1 VQLEPVSPELV
12 LVDPALA
19 QRERARLEE
28 VARLEDFYQRV
39 ALRRAEVVEP
49 DDAAVRVEEPT
60 RTRELAAA
68 VRRGLVP
75 TLLMCSLLANGVIT
89 AILVTRNDGQ
99 DRTVVVAQTMT
110 SVGRA
115 STAAAANAVTER
127 STPPKRVTTRHTSRK
142 RATTSHTPHKR
153 ATTPKT
159 ATHGE
164 RSRTHATTGNRRA
177 NAGPRL
183 SRASVER
190 KVLMLLMLAP
200 RNGKVRRRFVDQRTG
215 LIKNNVQVACE
226 RRRQRVFL
234 CSVRLPNGDP
244 SYVRYR
250 KTLSGRDSFQWI
262 QGGSRYRNAEER

>member
-1 VQLEPVSPELV
+1 VQLEPVTPELV

-28 VARLEDFYQRV
+28 VARLEDYYQRV

-60 RTRELAAA
+60 RTHELAAA
-68 VRRGLVP
+68 VRGGLVP

-99 DRTVVVAQTMT
+99 DGTVVVAQTMT
-110 SVGRA
+110 SVGRV

-127 STPPKRVTTRHTSRK
+127 STPPERVTTRHTPRK
-142 RATTSHTPHKR
+142 RATTS
-153 ATTPKT
+153 KT
-159 ATHGE
+159 ATHEG

-177 NAGPRL
+177 NAAPRL

-190 KVLMLLMLAP
+190 KLLMRLTLAP
-200 RNGKVRRRFVDQRTG
+200 RSGKVPRRFVDQRTG
-215 LIKNNVQVACE
+215 LVKNNVQVACD
-226 RRRQRVFL
+226 RRGQRVFV
-234 CSVRLPNGDP
+234 CSVRLPKGDP

-250 KTLSGRDSFQWI
+250 KTLRGRDSFRWI
-262 QGGSRYRNAEER
+262 QGGSR